1 MAPASTDAVPESQ
14 PSEVAPLV
22 ETTDRVESF
31 VDMMIRDMGNL
42 PSLSPER
49 GGLQR
54 TEEEQG
60 GQALSSPPRG
70 PGRGVILSDEEV
82 QELSP
87 RTAHQDPSFGRGT
100 RFEVLESSS
109 NDGSTF
115 FRPGYTLPPLCP
127 GALE

>member
-42 PSLSPER
+42 PPLSPER
-49 GGLQR
+49 DEPQR

-60 GQALSSPPRG
+60 DQALSSPSRG
-70 PGRGVILSDEEV
+70 PGRG
-82 QELSP
+82 
-87 RTAHQDPSFGRGT
+87 
-100 RFEVLESSS
+100 
-109 NDGSTF
+109 
-115 FRPGYTLPPLCP
+115 
-127 GALE
+127 